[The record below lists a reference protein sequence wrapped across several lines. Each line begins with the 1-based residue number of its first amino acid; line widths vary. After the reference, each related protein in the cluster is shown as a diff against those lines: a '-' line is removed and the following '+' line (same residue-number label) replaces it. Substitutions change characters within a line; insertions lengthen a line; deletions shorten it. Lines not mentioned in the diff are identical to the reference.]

1 MFSHTH
7 TYTHIQ
13 DNTNVMR
20 RRSSFHP
27 HQNMLDVDADDAVS
41 EDLARLT
48 SRNFSIRNSEGKN
61 LARNIKRVRMC

>member
-7 TYTHIQ
+7 THIQ
-13 DNTNVMR
+13 VDAKVMR